1 MPRKVVDRAAGDIW
15 RPHQPRRAGSRTAL
29 KRHRSR
35 LEHHEPPR
43 SPARLGRRHR
53 PRVRRR
59 RGGRSRAGRR
69 DRRLPQRPVHG
80 HHGAVRLGQVDADAH
95 PRRPRPADLR
105 FRPPRRGGD
114 HEARRPQ
121 AHRAAPRAG
130 GVRLP
135 VVQPPARSRRPREHP
150 PAAVDRGQAARRR
163 VGRQAHRDR
172 RARRPPRPPAVRALR
187 RPAAARRGGPRAG
200 LEARRRLRR
209 RADRQPRL
217 EVLGRAARP
226 PAPLGRRVR
235 PDGHHGHARPDRRL
249 LRRPAARPRRRP
261 HRPRRRGGDRRGR
274 AGPHEGGWLV
284 RKVALRGLFARKLRL
299 ILTALAV
306 ALGVTLIAGTY
317 VFTDT
322 INRSFDRIFTQSAK
336 GTDASITPR
345 KPIDT
350 SNQGGTQ
357 PTVSRAIL
365 AQVRR
370 QPGVQSADGS
380 VFDVGTILGK
390 NGKRIGK
397 GGAPNFIASIADQP
411 RFDGFTIKTGRKPQ
425 SADEVAMDAS
435 TVKKQGWKLGDKV
448 AIVGNAP
455 RKDFTLVGPTQIAGA
470 DSLGG
475 AAIADMLLPEAQRM
489 LGKRGFD
496 QIQASAKKGVTP
508 DKLRDQLK
516 TALPNTVNVR
526 TGQEEA
532 PKQSDDIKSNLSFL
546 TTLLLAFAGISL
558 FVGAFIIFNTFSI
571 TVTQRMREF
580 ALLRTLGASRGQVMR
595 SVITEGFTIGVLG
608 SVIGLALGVLVAE
621 GLRGLFR
628 AIGVD
633 LPSNGNVVATRTI
646 LVSLLVGTIVT
657 VLSSLAPAL
666 RATRVPPV
674 EALHEGAVPT
684 LRGPSRKVT
693 IAGAVLGLA
702 GVGLMAAG
710 LFGSFS
716 SNASLSFV
724 GGGALATFLGVAL
737 VSPYLIRPLASI
749 VGRPFERTRGITG
762 RLARENTTRQPG
774 RTAVTAAALMVGV
787 ALVAFVSIFA
797 AGVKTTI
804 AKAVDDNL
812 KAAFVVQNTDGF
824 SPFSPAVLRRV
835 ERVPG
840 VNRTSP
846 VRFGLARV
854 NGVKG
859 NQAVSGIDPQTFNDL
874 YGVSSGAAA
883 LDALGPG
890 RIAISKK
897 YGDDHKVKAGDTI
910 RLTTS
915 TGRKQALRVTGVV
928 DDKGSLVAAL
938 IVTNG
943 QMLTDFGEPKDAF
956 GMVGIDPG
964 ADKKAVQDRITGVL
978 DRQFPE
984 AEVLT
989 AKEFTDDVAGQVNQ
1003 LLYLIYALLA
1013 LAVIVSLFGIVNTLV
1028 LSISERTREL
1038 GLLRA
1043 VGTTQRQVRR
1053 IVRYEAVITSL
1064 IGGVLGIVLGAVLA
1078 VLFTQPLDNFTLSI
1092 PGGTLLLMLVVA
1104 GTAGVGAAVL
1114 PARRASRLDVLD
1126 ALAYE

>member
-1 MPRKVVDRAAGDIW
+1 M
-15 RPHQPRRAGSRTAL
+15 
-29 KRHRSR
+29 
-35 LEHHEPPR
+35 
-43 SPARLGRRHR
+43 
-53 PRVRRR
+53 
-59 RGGRSRAGRR
+59 
-69 DRRLPQRPVHG
+69 
-80 HHGAVRLGQVDADAH
+80 
-95 PRRPRPADLR
+95 
-105 FRPPRRGGD
+105 
-114 HEARRPQ
+114 
-121 AHRAAPRAG
+121 
-130 GVRLP
+130 
-135 VVQPPARSRRPREHP
+135 
-150 PAAVDRGQAARRR
+150 
-163 VGRQAHRDR
+163 
-172 RARRPPRPPAVRALR
+172 
-187 RPAAARRGGPRAG
+187 
-200 LEARRRLRR
+200 
-209 RADRQPRL
+209 
-217 EVLGRAARP
+217 
-226 PAPLGRRVR
+226 
-235 PDGHHGHARPDRRL
+235 
-249 LRRPAARPRRRP
+249 
-261 HRPRRRGGDRRGR
+261 
-274 AGPHEGGWLV
+274 

-345 KPIDT
+345 KTIDT
-350 SNQGGTQ
+350 SNNGGTQ
-357 PTVSRAIL
+357 PTVSPAIL
-365 AQVRR
+365 AQVRK

-390 NGKRIGK
+390 DGKRIGK

-411 RFDGFTIKTGRKPQ
+411 RFDAFTIKQGRKPRT
-425 SADEVAMDAS
+425 ADEVAMDAA
-435 TVKKQGWKLGDKV
+435 TVKKQGWKLGDRIAVV
-448 AIVGNAP
+448 ATAP
-455 RKDFTLVGPTQIAGA
+455 RKDYTLVGTTQIAGV
-470 DSLGG
+470 DSYGG
-475 AAIADMLLPEAQRM
+475 ATVVDMQLAEAQRM
-489 LGKRGFD
+489 LGKKGFD
-496 QIQASAKKGVTP
+496 QIQVAAKPGVTP
-508 DKLRDQLK
+508 EALRDQLK
-516 TALPNTVNVR
+516 TALPKTVNVR
-526 TGQEEA
+526 TGREEA
-532 PKQSDDIKSNLSFL
+532 RKQSTDVKNNLSFL

-595 SVITEGFTIGVLG
+595 SVVTEGLTIGVLG
-608 SVIGLALGVLVAE
+608 SLAGLLLGVAVAG
-621 GLRGLFR
+621 GLRALFR
-628 AIGVD
+628 AVGID
-633 LPSNGNVVATRTI
+633 LPSNGNVILSRTI
-646 LVSLLVGTIVT
+646 IVSLVVGTLVT

-674 EALHEGAVPT
+674 EALVEGAVPT
-684 LRGPSRKVT
+684 SRGPSRKVT
-693 IAGAVLGLA
+693 IAGLALGLV
-702 GVGLMAAG
+702 GVGLMVAG

-716 SNASLSFV
+716 SNAALSFV

-737 VSPYLIRPLASI
+737 VSPYLVRPLASV

-762 RLARENTTRQPG
+762 RLARENTIRQPG

-824 SPFSPAVLRRV
+824 SPFSPDVLKRV

-840 VNRTSP
+840 VTETSP

-854 NGVKG
+854 RGVKG
-859 NQAVSGIDPQTFNDL
+859 NQPVSGIDPKTFNDL

-883 LDALGPG
+883 LNALGPG
-890 RIAISKK
+890 RIAVSKK
-897 YGDDHKVKAGDTI
+897 YGEDHNIKAGGTI

-915 TGRKQALRVTGVV
+915 IGRRQALRVTGVV
-928 DDKGSLVAAL
+928 DDKGGLVTAL
-938 IVTNG
+938 IVTNR
-943 QMLTDFGEPKDAF
+943 QMLNDFGEPKDAF
-956 GMVGIDPG
+956 GMVGVRPG
-964 ADKKAVQDRITGVL
+964 ANRTTVQNQIKGVL

-1003 LLYLIYALLA
+1003 LLTLIYALLA
-1013 LAVIVSLFGIVNTLV
+1013 LSVVVSLFGIVNTLV

-1064 IGGVLGIVLGAVLA
+1064 IGGILGIVLGAVLA
-1078 VLFTQPLDNFTLSI
+1078 LLFTQPLDNFTLSI
-1092 PGGTLLLMLVVA
+1092 PVGTLVVLLVVA
-1104 GTAGVGAAVL
+1104 GIAGVGAAVL
-1114 PARRASRLDVLD
+1114 PARRAARLDVLD

>member
-1 MPRKVVDRAAGDIW
+1 M
-15 RPHQPRRAGSRTAL
+15 
-29 KRHRSR
+29 
-35 LEHHEPPR
+35 
-43 SPARLGRRHR
+43 
-53 PRVRRR
+53 
-59 RGGRSRAGRR
+59 
-69 DRRLPQRPVHG
+69 
-80 HHGAVRLGQVDADAH
+80 
-95 PRRPRPADLR
+95 
-105 FRPPRRGGD
+105 
-114 HEARRPQ
+114 
-121 AHRAAPRAG
+121 
-130 GVRLP
+130 
-135 VVQPPARSRRPREHP
+135 
-150 PAAVDRGQAARRR
+150 
-163 VGRQAHRDR
+163 
-172 RARRPPRPPAVRALR
+172 
-187 RPAAARRGGPRAG
+187 
-200 LEARRRLRR
+200 
-209 RADRQPRL
+209 
-217 EVLGRAARP
+217 
-226 PAPLGRRVR
+226 
-235 PDGHHGHARPDRRL
+235 
-249 LRRPAARPRRRP
+249 
-261 HRPRRRGGDRRGR
+261 
-274 AGPHEGGWLV
+274 

-322 INRSFDRIFTQSAK
+322 INRSFDQIFTQSAK

-455 RKDFTLVGPTQIAGA
+455 RKDFTLVGTTQIAGA

-475 AAIADMLLPEAQRM
+475 AAVADMLLPEAQRM

-496 QIQASAKKGVTP
+496 QIQASAKPGVTP
-508 DKLRDQLK
+508 AKLRDQLK

-526 TGQEEA
+526 TGQEQA
-532 PKQSDDIKSNLSFL
+532 HKQSDDIKSNLSFL

-580 ALLRTLGASRGQVMR
+580 ALLRTLRASRGQVMR
-595 SVITEGFTIGVLG
+595 SVITEGLTIGVLG
-608 SVIGLALGVLVAE
+608 SVIGLAFGVAVAA
-621 GLRGLFR
+621 GLRALFK

-633 LPSNGNVVATRTI
+633 LPSSGNVIASRTI
-646 LVSLLVGTIVT
+646 IVSLLVGTVVT

-674 EALHEGAVPT
+674 EALHEGAVPPS
-684 LRGPSRKVT
+684 RGPSRKVT
-693 IAGAVLGLA
+693 VAGLLLGVI
-702 GVGLMAAG
+702 GVGLMVAG

-716 SNASLSFV
+716 SNAALSFV
-724 GGGALATFLGVAL
+724 GGGALATFLAVAF
-737 VSPYLIRPLASI
+737 VTPYLVRPLASV

-762 RLARENTTRQPG
+762 RLARENTVRQPG

-787 ALVAFVSIFA
+787 ALVTFVSIFA
-797 AGVKTTI
+797 AGAKETI

-824 SPFSPAVLRRV
+824 SAFSAKVLPAVQKVGGVSETSPA
-835 ERVPG
+835 
-840 VNRTSP
+840 
-846 VRFGLARV
+846 RFSLAKV
-854 NGVKG
+854 GGIKG
-859 NQAVSGIDPQTFNDL
+859 NQPVSGIDPRTFTDL
-874 YGVSSGAAA
+874 YGVSRGEAA
-883 LDALGPG
+883 LRQLGPG
-890 RIAISKK
+890 SIAVSKK
-897 YGDDHKVKAGDTI
+897 FAEDNKIKAGQTLALKTAI
-910 RLTTS
+910 
-915 TGRKQALRVTGVV
+915 GRKRALRVNGIV
-928 DDKGSLVAAL
+928 DDKGGFTSAL
-938 IVTNG
+938 IVSNR
-943 QMLTDFGEPKDAF
+943 QMVTDFGEPKDAF
-956 GMVGIDPG
+956 GFVGVRSG
-964 ADKKAVQDRITGVL
+964 ADRTAVQAGVKRVL

-984 AEVLT
+984 AEILT
-989 AKEFTDDVAGQVNQ
+989 AKEFKAKISGNVDQ
-1003 LLYLIYALLA
+1003 LLSLIYALLA
-1013 LAVIVSLFGIVNTLV
+1013 LSVIVSLFGIVNTLV

-1043 VGTTQRQVRR
+1043 IGTSRRQVRR
-1053 IVRYEAVITSL
+1053 VVRYEAVITSL
-1064 IGGVLGIVLGAVLA
+1064 IGGVLGIVVGAVLA
-1078 VLFTQPLDNFTLSI
+1078 VLFTQPLDNFTLKI
-1092 PGGTLLLMLVVA
+1092 PYGGLLFLFVLA
-1104 GTAGVGAAVL
+1104 GVAGVGAAVL
-1114 PARRASRLDVLD
+1114 PARRAAKLDVLE